1 MTFQATQREF
11 LEDSVFKSNNTIDN
25 NIRVST
31 FLYVD
36 DPPSVPIAILNSTTR
51 VALSKYQE
59 ETLDENELD
68 QEGRVFDMSQN
79 TRERA

>member
-31 FLYVD
+31 SLYVD